1 MKKNLLFITL
11 ILLLLQ
17 APAAVAQHPCNMS
30 SCRET
35 GTHTHSGRRYY
46 GHAGTCVTYSQC
58 TVRKCKKTGQH
69 KHYGITYYGHCGSG
83 SAYSQCTVAGCE
95 KTKKHRHNGKT
106 YVVVKL
112 FCNICG

>member
-17 APAAVAQHPCNMS
+17 APAAVAAHGHHGGGHHGSSYTAQHPCNMS

-58 TVRKCKKTGQH
+58 TVRKCKKQAS
-69 KHYGITYYGHCGSG
+69 I
-83 SAYSQCTVAGCE
+83 
-95 KTKKHRHNGKT
+95 
-106 YVVVKL
+106 
-112 FCNICG
+112 NIMA